1 MKQESMEFYWMVGNR
16 IRDIRIYERI
26 RVESLAHACGIST
39 KHLYQIENGKVAFS
53 TEILFQIANKLQVS
67 ADVLLGLAKQEERW

>member
-1 MKQESMEFYWMVGNR
+1 MKQESMDFYWMVGNR

-26 RVESLAHACGIST
+26 RVEALAHACGIST

-53 TEILFQIANKLQVS
+53 TEILFQIASKLQVS
-67 ADVLLGLAKQEERW
+67 ADVLLGLVKQENEW